1 MTKRDKTLER
11 WLTAKDES
19 FETVHNVLLHEGFAV
34 RSVKGSHTTYEN
46 AFLKKA
52 YEANRKGLAEFGP
65 DGLLTIPKLGGQ
77 KVKSFYLLL
86 ALKAIALIRKAKE
99 VAENG

>member
-11 WLTAKDES
+11 WLTAKEES
-19 FETVHNVLLHEGFAV
+19 FDTVHNILLHEGFVV
-34 RSVKGSHTTYEN
+34 RSAKGSHTTYEN
-46 AFLKKA
+46 ALLKKA
-52 YEANRKGLAEFGP
+52 YEADRKSLAEFSP

-86 ALKAIALIRKAKE
+86 SLKAIALIRKAKE
-99 VAENG
+99 DMENG